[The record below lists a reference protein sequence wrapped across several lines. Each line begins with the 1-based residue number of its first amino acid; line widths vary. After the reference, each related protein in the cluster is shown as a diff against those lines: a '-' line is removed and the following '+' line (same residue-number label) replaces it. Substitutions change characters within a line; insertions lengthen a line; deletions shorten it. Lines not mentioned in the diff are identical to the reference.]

1 MLERNSIAAIQYSS
15 FENSLN
21 NPLIPSPI
29 LIVMRKISRLVK
41 LPYLDLKSIYLR
53 LRRTSLNFFASD
65 QPGTF

>member
-21 NPLIPSPI
+21 NLLIPSPI
-29 LIVMRKISRLVK
+29 LIVLRKISRLVK